1 MLRLKQS
8 FKNTKDNPYTRK
20 KKGRSVK
27 FYYKFSINYKN
38 TNYVVIVNSM
48 IDEGKEVD
56 IAVKKF
62 KEEINQWKVTI
73 TDTINPFCIKFLAT
87 PLQKQQEENIKPA
100 LEAFEK
106 LAEKFGNLKENGNY

>member
-38 TNYVVIVNSM
+38 TNYVVI
-48 IDEGKEVD
+48 
-56 IAVKKF
+56 
-62 KEEINQWKVTI
+62 EINQWKVTI